1 MINAET
7 PKRSGEKT
15 METNVD
21 VPSAVNYLLFFS
33 HPVAIAVSLVI
44 GVGLCILL
52 TVSIIKHEN
61 AAFEKHESTQE

>member
-21 VPSAVNYLLFFS
+21 VPSAVNYLLFSS
-33 HPVAIAVSLVI
+33 HSVAIAVSLII
-44 GVGLCILL
+44 GVGLCVL
-52 TVSIIKHEN
+52 
-61 AAFEKHESTQE
+61 